1 MQLYSI
7 FHAFSMPYRQIA
19 ELAPRLAKIGF
30 THVQFP
36 PIQRTRQLCELDL
49 ELLHLQL
56 KAQDL
61 QLREFEKLCAAA
73 ADKNKKYAPHNFSY
87 VLMKRIQYIRQP
99 LLRDM
104 HLSLLHGIPSH
115 DLLHHLY
122 MNTEYGIAIASAAG
136 YPIDTSKCITLS
148 PILKTIAL
156 IHCVG
161 KSHSQYALLEAIELV
176 LKWSPTSFTVAD
188 MDRLNELK
196 HNYAAIQ
203 LQLRAKRTNTN
214 VQKSNQIK
222 KEYMQLQAKHKH
234 HEKQHTILTSIESL
248 QKTLH
253 NMRSSIPNIV
263 PPLSLTRTHDP
274 LPNLPIFD
282 DKIAKVAKHWL
293 DIATIAELLVYG
305 PWWLIYQPLE
315 LEIGDTLLGTGE
327 DIEHAISACNAN
339 GLQVIADV
347 VVNNLAATAGE
358 KESWKSSAPFPAD
371 AKTLADVEHLILPDT
386 IQKLNTL
393 LEHAF
398 GSADTSLVTAPY
410 ECKKEQDPQLCW
422 MSGALPQLN
431 QSHPIIHR
439 AVHTF
444 MDQLKW
450 LGASGV
456 RIDAAAHLHP
466 SVCNEITRKFSGL
479 SYVEYVG
486 ETPQIY
492 KDRLEDFAIG
502 EDLYSHIFSEQAHY
516 TRLKNYGG
524 DKLSRVEDAD
534 SVVMILNHDHIMGSI
549 RSQVFEKLPSE
560 VTYELSV
567 VYLIQRIYGTVLL
580 MPHDLEF
587 LSVQKAL
594 RLRNEMK
601 TVGVTHENVII
612 NGNYICIEKYNDN
625 GICFIVHIN
634 MNNDS
639 VMTAHGMVD
648 KYSFE
653 YFAIDSSNA
662 CQVFNRLTRKRN
674 MRTRKA
680 KKSQKVK
687 HFQQPQQS

>member
-1 MQLYSI
+1 
-7 FHAFSMPYRQIA
+7 MPYRQIA
-19 ELAPRLAKIGF
+19 KLAPRLAKIGF
-30 THVQFP
+30 THVQLP

-49 ELLHLQL
+49 ELLHSQL

-61 QLREFEKLCAAA
+61 QLREFEKLCVAAG
-73 ADKNKKYAPHNFSY
+73 DKNTKYVPHNFSY
-87 VLMKRIQYIRQP
+87 ILMKRIQYIRQP

-104 HLSLLHGIPSH
+104 HLCLLQGIPLH
-115 DLLHHLY
+115 DVLQYLY
-122 MNTEYGIAIASAAG
+122 QNTEYGVAIACAAG
-136 YPIDTSKCITLS
+136 YPIDSSHCETLS
-148 PILKTIAL
+148 PILKSIAS
-156 IHCVG
+156 IHSVG
-161 KSHSQYALLEAIELV
+161 KSHPQHALLEAIEMV
-176 LKWSPTSFTVAD
+176 LKWSPVFFTVAD
-188 MDRLNELK
+188 MDRLDELK
-196 HNYAAIQ
+196 QQYAIIQ
-203 LQLRAKRTNTN
+203 TQLRTKRTNN
-214 VQKSNQIK
+214 LVREANQLK
-222 KEYMQLQAKHKH
+222 KGYMQLQAKYIQY
-234 HEKQHTILTSIESL
+234 EKQQTIYASL
-248 QKTLH
+248 QSLLPTVKEI
-253 NMRSSIPNIV
+253 RSSISNTV
-263 PPLSLTRTHDP
+263 PISSFNAALAQVHT
-274 LPNLPIFD
+274 LPPYD
-282 DKIAKVAKHWL
+282 AKIEKAAKHWL
-293 DIATIAELLVYG
+293 DIVTIAELLVYG
-305 PWWLIYQPLE
+305 PWWLIYQPIE
-315 LEIGDTLLGTGE
+315 LGIGDTLLGTVE
-327 DIEHAISACNAN
+327 DIEHAVSVCNAN
-339 GLQVIADV
+339 GLQVIADI

-358 KESWKSSAPFPAD
+358 KESWMSSAPFPAD
-371 AKTLADVEHLILPDT
+371 AKTLADVEHFIAPDT
-386 IQKLNTL
+386 IQRLKAL

-439 AVHTF
+439 AVHNF
-444 MDQLKW
+444 MDQLKR
-450 LGASGV
+450 LGISGV

-466 SVCNEITRKFSGL
+466 SVCNEITREFSGL
-479 SYVEYVG
+479 SYIEYVG
-486 ETPQIY
+486 ETPHIY

-502 EDLYSHIFSEQAHY
+502 EDLYLRIFSEHAHY

-612 NGNYICIEKYNDN
+612 NGNHICIEKYNEN

-634 MNNDS
+634 MNNDPL
-639 VMTAHGMVD
+639 MTAYGVVD

-653 YFAIDSSNA
+653 YFAIDLSNI
-662 CQVFNRLTRKRN
+662 CQVFNRLTRTRTRT
-674 MRTRKA
+674 RTRKIQTR
-680 KKSQKVK
+680 KSKRNLSQKSKVGTTNN
-687 HFQQPQQS
+687 